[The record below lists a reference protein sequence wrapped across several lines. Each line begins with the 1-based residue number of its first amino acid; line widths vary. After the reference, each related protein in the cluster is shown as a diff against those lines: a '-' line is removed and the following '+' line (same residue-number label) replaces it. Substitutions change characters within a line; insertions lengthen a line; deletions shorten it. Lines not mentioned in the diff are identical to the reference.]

1 MALKDWFKKRR
12 ETHENG
18 YVSFTQ
24 EDLKEG
30 QATNPV
36 NEEAYE
42 LLDAAMVTSS
52 HIKVEDKDN
61 QTVDVDDVYPCSAAE
76 CDEMDRLLDQA
87 QAALKDPNDKF
98 FQERYNE
105 LRDIVA
111 WSRKKHWTFKWVLIL
126 GCMLSICIMF
136 VLVGEASGKKNS
148 IERKV
153 NTIKNW
159 EKQDTT
165 IVFEE
170 CRSWPGEKQTDS
182 VRLANKHKA
191 HVLACIKGDYEY
203 HMEELPYHQRALD
216 TVDNREQKK
225 YHKERVQHHEDMMKQ
240 YMKEYNTVNKM
251 KFKEYRKYAV
261 KLYKSELRAAR
272 WLNRIVW
279 FLFFYVLL
287 LTPFY
292 IYSSHQ
298 YGYYITRYRAESAK
312 LDKLQK
318 WGFSVASFFL
328 GAGLAMA
335 LLPDT
340 KVTTY
345 YSSGR
350 TESHTESNP
359 MNMMIIALKLILLAI
374 AACVFSFVCIFI
386 MSYVTI
392 AAFKR
397 NHDWSKVSEATKVLT
412 NKATEMAGVA
422 TEVAKKAASKAAVKA
437 AEVVDEQIQKHK
449 NGKETPTQEEK

>member
-136 VLVGEASGKKNS
+136 VLVGEASG
-148 IERKV
+148 
-153 NTIKNW
+153 
-159 EKQDTT
+159 
-165 IVFEE
+165 
-170 CRSWPGEKQTDS
+170 
-182 VRLANKHKA
+182 
-191 HVLACIKGDYEY
+191 
-203 HMEELPYHQRALD
+203 
-216 TVDNREQKK
+216 
-225 YHKERVQHHEDMMKQ
+225 
-240 YMKEYNTVNKM
+240 
-251 KFKEYRKYAV
+251 
-261 KLYKSELRAAR
+261 
-272 WLNRIVW
+272 
-279 FLFFYVLL
+279 
-287 LTPFY
+287 
-292 IYSSHQ
+292 
-298 YGYYITRYRAESAK
+298 
-312 LDKLQK
+312 
-318 WGFSVASFFL
+318 
-328 GAGLAMA
+328 
-335 LLPDT
+335 
-340 KVTTY
+340 
-345 YSSGR
+345 
-350 TESHTESNP
+350 
-359 MNMMIIALKLILLAI
+359 
-374 AACVFSFVCIFI
+374 
-386 MSYVTI
+386 
-392 AAFKR
+392 
-397 NHDWSKVSEATKVLT
+397 
-412 NKATEMAGVA
+412 
-422 TEVAKKAASKAAVKA
+422 
-437 AEVVDEQIQKHK
+437 
-449 NGKETPTQEEK
+449 